1 MDYDMERRLL
11 FELHEMNKNLTKINE
26 SIEKFNKIFLD
37 AADETENN

>member
-26 SIEKFNKIFLD
+26 SIEKFNNIFLE